1 MSFCSWGNWGSEMI
15 HFSKTQQL
23 KGGNKFV
30 LGGKEH
36 LKHKI
41 KRIVCAVGHLG
52 ELGKWA
58 MLV

>member
-1 MSFCSWGNWGSEMI
+1 MI

-41 KRIVCAVGHLG
+41 KCIVCAVGHLG
-52 ELGKWA
+52 ELGKCIRP